1 MKSLIIATA
10 AITLAASSAFAQATI
25 DSKPTTSNGSTV
37 GRSSSSYTGNGD
49 YIGGN
54 GTSGVDQTTGPASR
68 PFSTVNS
75 LLLQE
80 LWGHARSILIARRV
94 SLCENSASL
103 RCEQKNYR
111 LERVVAEFQVL

>member
-54 GTSGVDQTTGPASR
+54 GTSSVDQTTGPASR
-68 PFSTVNS
+68 PNLMQSYGVMNGNANGLS
-75 LLLQE
+75 N
-80 LWGHARSILIARRV
+80 GNHGNGSHH
-94 SLCENSASL
+94 
-103 RCEQKNYR
+103 
-111 LERVVAEFQVL
+111 